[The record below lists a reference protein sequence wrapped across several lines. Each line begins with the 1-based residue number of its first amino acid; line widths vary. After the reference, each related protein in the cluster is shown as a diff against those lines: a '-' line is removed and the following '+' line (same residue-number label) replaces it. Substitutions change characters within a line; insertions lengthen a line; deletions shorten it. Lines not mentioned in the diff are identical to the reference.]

1 MNQIYDEGLKLF
13 SKGLEEL
20 GIELSNEQI
29 EQFVKFYEMLVE
41 KNKVMN
47 LTGITEFEEV
57 IVKHF
62 IDSLALVKVID
73 KDKLSDEISIID
85 IGTGAGFPGIPLK
98 IAFPKIKITL
108 LDSLNKRINF
118 LKEVSEELGFE
129 NIQFIHGR
137 SEDYGKNPQ
146 YREKYTLCV
155 SRAVANLASLSE
167 YCLPYVKV
175 NGYFVPY
182 KSGKI
187 DEELA
192 ESKKAVFVLGGKIED
207 EVKFN
212 LPDSDISRSLIKIKK
227 VSGTPKKYPRKSG
240 LATKEPIK

>member
-1 MNQIYDEGLKLF
+1 MNK
-13 SKGLEEL
+13 EEL
-20 GIELSNEQI
+20 LKSGAASVGVDLNDKQI
-29 EQFVKFYEMLVE
+29 QQFIKYHEILVE
-41 KNKVMN
+41 WNSFMN
-47 LTGITEFEEV
+47 LTGMTEYEEV
-57 IVKHF
+57 VQKHF
-62 IDSLALVKVID
+62 VDSLVLCKAID
-73 KDKLSDEISIID
+73 VNQIESLID

-98 IAFPKIKITL
+98 IAYPHLKVTL
-108 LDSLNKRINF
+108 LDSLQKRIKF
-118 LKEVSEELGFE
+118 LDEVIMQLGLTE
-129 NIQFIHGR
+129 VETIHGR
-137 SEDYGKNPQ
+137 AEDFAKPSMK
-146 YREKYTLCV
+146 RESYDVCV

-175 NGYFVPY
+175 DGYFVPY

-187 DEELA
+187 DEELS

-227 VSGTPKKYPRKSG
+227 ISSTPKKYPRKSG

>member
-1 MNQIYDEGLKLF
+1 MSKEELLKL
-13 SKGLEEL
+13 SAAAIGVEL
-20 GIELSNEQI
+20 NDRQVQ
-29 EQFVKFYEMLVE
+29 QFVKYYEILVE
-41 KNKVMN
+41 WNSFMN
-47 LTGITEFEEV
+47 LTGITEYEEV
-57 IVKHF
+57 VQKHF
-62 IDSLALVKVID
+62 VDSLVLSKAID
-73 KDKLSDEISIID
+73 VNQITNLID

-98 IAFPKIKITL
+98 IAYPHLKVTL
-108 LDSLNKRINF
+108 LDSLQKRIKF
-118 LKEVSEELGFE
+118 LNEVVMQLGLE
-129 NIQFIHGR
+129 NVETIHGR
-137 SEDYGKNPQ
+137 AEDFAKPSMK
-146 YREKYTLCV
+146 RESYDICV

-175 NGYFVPY
+175 EGYFVPY

-192 ESKKAVFVLGGKIED
+192 NARKAVFVLGGKIED

-212 LPDSDISRSLIKIKK
+212 LPDSDISRSLIKIRK

>member
-1 MNQIYDEGLKLF
+1 MNK
-13 SKGLEEL
+13 EEL
-20 GIELSNEQI
+20 LKSGAASVGVDLNDKQI
-29 EQFVKFYEMLVE
+29 QQFIKYHEILVE
-41 KNKVMN
+41 WNSFMN
-47 LTGITEFEEV
+47 LTGITEYEEV
-57 IVKHF
+57 VQKHF
-62 IDSLALVKVID
+62 VDSLVLCKAID
-73 KDKLSDEISIID
+73 VNQIESLID

-98 IAFPKIKITL
+98 IAYPHLKVTL
-108 LDSLNKRINF
+108 LDSLQKRIKF
-118 LKEVSEELGFE
+118 LDEVIMQLGLTE
-129 NIQFIHGR
+129 VETIHGR
-137 SEDYGKNPQ
+137 AEDFAKPSMK
-146 YREKYTLCV
+146 RESYDVCV

-175 NGYFVPY
+175 DGYFVPY

-187 DEELA
+187 DEELS

-227 VSGTPKKYPRKSG
+227 ISSTPKKYPRKSG